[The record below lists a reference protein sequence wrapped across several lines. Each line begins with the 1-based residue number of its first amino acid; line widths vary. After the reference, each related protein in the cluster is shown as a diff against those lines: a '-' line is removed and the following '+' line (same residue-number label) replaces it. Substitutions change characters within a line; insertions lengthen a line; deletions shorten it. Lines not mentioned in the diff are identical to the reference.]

1 MGAATDPFLKAVY
14 NGRQAALKVSAN
26 SVYGGWEWWRW
37 GPGVGP
43 GVCGRPG
50 VGGLSGY

>member
-26 SVYGGWEWWRW
+26 SVYGGCRGE
-37 GPGVGP
+37 
-43 GVCGRPG
+43 
-50 VGGLSGY
+50 GGGIMPSTVQG